1 MSTTLVSIET
11 SAPLTMIDSEPGVR
25 TNAAALVEV
34 TKVGA
39 GVEADVFPDDSVDP
53 LLGASGAAGVELTGV
68 ELTGVEL
75 TGVELT
81 GVGLQG
87 DEPPLLDGVPVEA
100 VLHAP
105 APIALTART
114 WTE

>member
-1 MSTTLVSIET
+1 
-11 SAPLTMIDSEPGVR
+11 MIDSEPGVR
-25 TNAAALVEV
+25 TNVAALVEV

-53 LLGASGAAGVELTGV
+53 LTGVELTGVELTGV